1 MKDAKHPWEEML
13 STKLSRCRLSIP
25 VRAREPGCSSQYSK
39 AERHL
44 RERSLPRASSLK
56 PSMNMT
62 LMTSFRNVISLHSWQ
77 GTLGRIQRLGEVG
90 SGG

>member
-1 MKDAKHPWEEML
+1 MQSIRTTKTKASLPGPRTQPL
-13 STKLSRCRLSIP
+13 LTNSTMD
-25 VRAREPGCSSQYSK
+25 GWG

-44 RERSLPRASSLK
+44 REHSLLRASFLK

-90 SGG
+90 SSG